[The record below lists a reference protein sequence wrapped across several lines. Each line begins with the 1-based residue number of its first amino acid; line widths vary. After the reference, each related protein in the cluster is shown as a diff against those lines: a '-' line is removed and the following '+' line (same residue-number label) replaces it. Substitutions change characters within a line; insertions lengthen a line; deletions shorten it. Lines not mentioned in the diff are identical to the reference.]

1 MASTGAQCDHLVHV
15 YTQLPYAMTV
25 AAVSFVCYIIAG
37 FMQNMVLCLAISA
50 VLMVGTLLIIEKLT
64 KKAA

>member
-25 AAVSFVCYIIAG
+25 AAVSFVSYIIAG
-37 FMQNMVLCLAISA
+37 FVQNMVVCLAIGVVQSVWLHRSKPA
-50 VLMVGTLLIIEKLT
+50 
-64 KKAA
+64 